1 MNKVVL
7 MGRLTATPELRYTQ
21 TSNIPRCTF
30 TIAVDRRFAKQG
42 EERQTDFF
50 TVVAWRSTAE
60 FVAKYFDKGLRVA
73 VVGSL
78 QNRSW
83 ESDGKKH
90 TVTEVVAD
98 EVYFADAKR
107 GDAYEPGSDDFDYDT
122 ESDDWPF

>member
-1 MNKVVL
+1 MNKVIL
-7 MGRLTATPELRYTQ
+7 MGRLTAAPELRYTQ

-50 TVVAWRSTAE
+50 TVVAWRGTAE
-60 FVAKYFDKGLRVA
+60 FVAKYFDKGLRAA

-107 GDAYEPGSDDFDYDT
+107 GDAYEPGAEDFDYDT
-122 ESDDWPF
+122 ESDDLPF

>member
-1 MNKVVL
+1 MNKVIL
-7 MGRLTATPELRYTQ
+7 MGRLTKAPELSYTQ
-21 TSNIPRCTF
+21 NGIARCKF
-30 TIAVDRRFAKQG
+30 TLAIDRRFAKEG
-42 EERQTDFF
+42 EERQTDYF
-50 TVVAWRSTAE
+50 TIVAWRGTAE

-73 VVGSL
+73 IVGSL

-122 ESDDWPF
+122 ESDDVPF